1 MLLLISPSP
10 ARISVLSA
18 PNLITVPPLSPDNH
32 LACLRARIKP
42 PCSAGYGPVHSKTE
56 HLYPPVNH
64 YPTNTYQENY
74 LYHTVDNGALNNRSQ
89 HFFFRSTGPAIMTHL
104 LQQFHFRKT
113 YHLQKHPSA
122 VLCSNAAVRRH
133 YKNHRNKR
141 KNEEDET
148 DTVTA
153 FTLLSHGENNHQKLL
168 LQRSLQNTLRVR
180 S

>member
-1 MLLLISPSP
+1 
-10 ARISVLSA
+10 
-18 PNLITVPPLSPDNH
+18 
-32 LACLRARIKP
+32 
-42 PCSAGYGPVHSKTE
+42 
-56 HLYPPVNH
+56 
-64 YPTNTYQENY
+64 
-74 LYHTVDNGALNNRSQ
+74 
-89 HFFFRSTGPAIMTHL
+89 MTHF

-141 KNEEDET
+141 KNEEGET

-153 FTLLSHGENNHQKLL
+153 FTLLSHGENNPQKLL
-168 LQRSLQNTLRVR
+168 LQRSHQNTLRVR